1 MRFRSLWRKGKQQKD
16 RLARL
21 LTEGAAL
28 FLLLPKNTLLYT
40 VEPVRTAK
48 NIANKKTHSSNRE
61 KGEIEKYEP
70 HKHKHTVANS
80 STTFRDET
88 DAVQVP
94 LEKGKAA
101 KRQIRTIADRR
112 RGAVFVVAKKYTTV
126 HSRNIQ

>member
-1 MRFRSLWRKGKQQKD
+1 VLAFLVIFQNSDGMSVVRSFS
-16 RLARL
+16 
-21 LTEGAAL
+21 LT
-28 FLLLPKNTLLYT
+28 
-40 VEPVRTAK
+40 VRPAK
-48 NIANKKTHSSNRE
+48 NIANKNTHSSNRE
-61 KGEIEKYEP
+61 KGEIEKNEP
-70 HKHKHTVANS
+70 HKHTVANS

-126 HSRNIQ
+126 HSRTIQ